1 MRKVTVALG
10 RNKNTLESAVGYKKV
25 RKYLIPNEWDLIK
38 LGDMSTK
45 VGSGKTPR
53 GGEAVYQNSGIP
65 FIRSQNVLNN
75 RLELNGISY
84 ISDSIHNEMKSTK
97 VIPNDVLLNITGASI
112 GRCCIV
118 PDSFKEGNLNQHVCI
133 IRTKDTLDR
142 NYLVN
147 ILLSPIGQNQI
158 MNNQAGGN
166 REGLNFEQIRKFD
179 IPLPPLKEQ
188 QKIAS
193 ILSTWDKAIEL
204 KEKLIEQKKEQK
216 KGLMQKLLTGEVR
229 LPGFEGEW
237 REVNLAKVSKRIKGK
252 AVEYLEDGK
261 FPVIDM
267 DYLESGLFKNFSN
280 DATVFA
286 KKQDVLLLWDG
297 SRAGM
302 AFTGVEGA
310 VGSTFVKLECKSIHN
325 IFLQKH
331 LEMNESKIQRLR
343 EGSGIPH
350 VPKDFLNFYEI
361 KMPSLDEQQ
370 AISNVLN
377 NMDKDLELLQKEIVY
392 LKHQKQGLMQQLLT
406 GKIRVKV

>member
-1 MRKVTVALG
+1 MLTTSKEKKIKGIGSIPLDWEVT
-10 RNKNTLESAVGYKKV
+10 
-25 RKYLIPNEWDLIK
+25 K
-38 LGDMSTK
+38 LSGITEFITK
-45 VGSGKTPR
+45 GTTPTTY
-53 GGEAVYQNSGIP
+53 GFQWEEEGIP
-65 FIRSQNVLNN
+65 FFKSDCIKEGKFVYGDFQ
-75 RLELNGISY
+75 Y
-84 ISDSIHNEMKSTK
+84 ISKEAHDA
-97 VIPNDVLLNITGASI
+97 LNRSKIQKGDILISITGDVGKVAI
-112 GRCCIV
+112 I
-118 PDSFKEGNLNQHVCI
+118 PEAIDEGNINQHVAR
-133 IRTKDTLDR
+133 IRVKKGEISRDFIYHWLNQINVR
-142 NYLVN
+142 NYYNVIKTGLAYPQISLEQVRN
-147 ILLSPIGQNQI
+147 TEIPIP
-158 MNNQAGGN
+158 
-166 REGLNFEQIRKFD
+166 K
-179 IPLPPLKEQ
+179 KTEQ

-252 AVEYLEDGK
+252 AVEYLENGK
-261 FPVIDM
+261 FPAIDM

-286 KKQDVLLLWDG
+286 KKNDVLLLWDG

-331 LEMNESKIQRLR
+331 LEMNERKIQRLR

-350 VPKDFLNFYEI
+350 VPKDFLNFYKI
-361 KMPSLDEQQ
+361 KMPSMDEQK

-377 NMDKDLELLQKEIVY
+377 NMDKNLEFLQKEIVY
-392 LKHQKQGLMQQLLT
+392 LKQQKQGLMQQLLT
-406 GKIRVKV
+406 GKVRVKV

>member
-1 MRKVTVALG
+1 MTVALD
-10 RNKNTLESAVGYKKV
+10 RNKNASESEVGYKKV
-25 RKYLIPNEWDLIK
+25 RKYLIPNDWDLIK

-118 PDSFKEGNLNQHVCI
+118 PDSFNEGNLNQHVCI

-204 KEKLIEQKKEQK
+204 KEKLIEQKKELK

-237 REVNLAKVSKRIKGK
+237 KEVKLAKVSKRIKGK

-261 FPVIDM
+261 FPAIDM

-302 AFTGVEGA
+302 AFTGVKGA

-331 LEMNESKIQRLR
+331 LEMNERKIQRLR

-350 VPKDFLNFYEI
+350 VPKDFLNFYKI
-361 KMPSLDEQQ
+361 KMPSMDEQQ

-377 NMDKDLELLQKEIVY
+377 NMDKDLEFLQKEIVY
-392 LKHQKQGLMQQLLT
+392 IKQQKQGLMQQLLT
-406 GKIRVKV
+406 GKVRVKV